1 MPVNPIMK
9 GAATPLGAAVTTS
22 GSALP
27 YRKRRRTGAWIVSIA
42 IVTILATLA
51 LDVAHTRAINF
62 AAVPRFLLDPRI
74 LAGVKITLVLTVAGL
89 VIGVLCG
96 LLLACARLSRIGVA
110 RTLSATYTWA
120 FLSVPGL
127 VQLIFWYN
135 LAIVFPHIHLE
146 LPFLGTI
153 WEGQTNAII
162 TAMTASM
169 IGLGLH
175 EAAYFSEIIRS
186 GIISVDRGQVE
197 AAQSLGIRSRTI
209 LFKIVMPQ
217 ALRVMLPSGMTRV
230 VALMKDTSLVAVIGG
245 GDIMTHA
252 QEIYSDNFLII
263 ELLLVVSA
271 WYLFMVSALM
281 LAQAA
286 VERWASRYQRSSGAA
301 PVRSAV
307 VEELA

>member
-9 GAATPLGAAVTTS
+9 GAATPLAGVVAAG

-42 IVTILATLA
+42 IVAMIATLA

-62 AAVPRFLLDPRI
+62 AAVPRFLFDPRI

-89 VIGVLCG
+89 VIGVVCG
-96 LLLACARLSRIGVA
+96 LLLACARLSKIGVA

-135 LAIVFPHIHLE
+135 LAIVFPHVHLE

-186 GIISVDRGQVE
+186 GIISVDRGQIE
-197 AAQSLGIRSRTI
+197 AAQSLGIRSRAI

-281 LAQAA
+281 LAQTA

-301 PVRSAV
+301 PVKSAA